1 MFIYM
6 LKSNFG
12 SGKVEAGSDEV
23 GRGPL
28 AGPVVAAAV
37 ILPYDYKNPEA
48 KRFEKTEPKVMEELE
63 QEIIHDAIGY
73 KIAECSP
80 EEIDKINILERFFLS
95 DAQKY

>member
-37 ILPYDYKNPEA
+37 ILPYDYKNL
-48 KRFEKTEPKVMEELE
+48 RLNDSKTEPK
-63 QEIIHDAIGY
+63 
-73 KIAECSP
+73 K
-80 EEIDKINILERFFLS
+80 
-95 DAQKY
+95 